1 MHFILQ
7 TYLLF
12 VHTHS
17 IQYVYFLITTIILFI
32 PVMPLSGY
40 SSSLQ
45 QINQSFREED
55 VQHICESS
63 LSLVWS
69 FWSVL
74 FMTEHKG
81 DCKVTDILIST
92 LNHNLD
98 DMFDQIFFVWV
109 SVMFGNKKNN
119 HSSSSRHRFAKCQI
133 SIKKMSS
140 HRCLNKTYEPLG
152 FSWVIFWTF
161 NSLFM

>member
-109 SVMFGNKKNN
+109 SVMFGNKKKTTAAVADIALPNVK
-119 HSSSSRHRFAKCQI
+119 FLL
-133 SIKKMSS
+133 KKWA
-140 HRCLNKTYEPLG
+140 HID
-152 FSWVIFWTF
+152 V
-161 NSLFM
+161 